1 MGQEF
6 DQKAMER
13 LVRGLSTKSD
23 KIRKLRA
30 EKFTRADVARFLNIR
45 PQFVRNVEVY
55 DQQRTSA
62 SPAQRLTPSPEH
74 ESTVKVKLGQ
84 NGNIVLPASI
94 RDALSLKEGDT
105 LWLSLEEGEIR
116 LADSHAITKR
126 IQAMVRKFVPEGVSL
141 VDELIAER
149 RREAKRELSE

>member
-13 LVRGLSTKSD
+13 LVQGLSTKSD

-55 DQQRTSA
+55 DQRRPLAA
-62 SPAQRLTPSPEH
+62 SAQRLSLSDPG
-74 ESTVKVKLGQ
+74 STMKVKLGQ
-84 NGNIVLPASI
+84 GGNIVLPAPI
-94 RDALSLKEGDT
+94 RDALKLKEGDT

-116 LADSHAITKR
+116 MADSHAITKR

-149 RREAKRELSE
+149 RREAERELSE